1 MKGILIRHLQF
12 KFKVDAYVR
21 LDIMHAFC
29 FSQGEV
35 SGNQETVQ
43 QQGF

>member
-1 MKGILIRHLQF
+1 MKGILIKHLQ
-12 KFKVDAYVR
+12 FKVDAYVR